1 MRGRSTQEIRIAS
14 SSMLGDG
21 TLPSPT
27 VKPEEL
33 KGHLDALILAVIA
46 SQPAHGYLVIES
58 LRARSAGTLVLPEG
72 TVYPALHRLEQK
84 GFLRSDWSDQSGRR
98 RRTYRITAL
107 GERELE
113 ASRQR
118 WKVFSRA
125 IAEVLGTES
134 QGIREDRRGAAAFR
148 EP

>member
-1 MRGRSTQEIRIAS
+1 MQDSRIAS
-14 SSMLGDG
+14 SSRLGEG
-21 TLPSPT
+21 TMTPPT
-27 VKPEEL
+27 VNPEEL

-58 LRARSAGTLVLPEG
+58 LRARSAGTLALPEG

-118 WKVFSRA
+118 WDVFSRA
-125 IAEVLGTES
+125 IAEVLGVEPP
-134 QGIREDRRGAAAFR
+134 GA
-148 EP
+148 